1 MMPLPNAS
9 LEEASPSLLLSIL
22 VRMDELVELNV
33 DMEDFI
39 QIPSLPT
46 YDPRDVT

>member
-1 MMPLPNAS
+1 MIPLPNAS

-33 DMEDFI
+33 DMEDLIEVVSF
-39 QIPSLPT
+39 SVLP
-46 YDPRDVT
+46 